1 METIELRESDKRRAV
16 NLNRK
21 NGYGLDSKQM
31 MRLINNHKKGDAYKC
46 ALIEFRLTDINF
58 HREVEMLMN
67 GKYDEL
73 KEQVKHY
80 EQRAHHL
87 HRQCAQN
94 SINT

>member
-21 NGYGLDSKQM
+21 NGYGLDDVQM
-31 MRLINNHKKGDAYKC
+31 MRLINTHQNGDAYKR

-73 KEQVKHY
+73 KEHV
-80 EQRAHHL
+80 
-87 HRQCAQN
+87 RQW
-94 SINT
+94 

>member
-1 METIELRESDKRRAV
+1 METIELRESDMCRAK

-21 NGYGLDSKQM
+21 NGYGLM
-31 MRLINNHKKGDAYKC
+31 HLINNHKKGDAYKR

-73 KEQVKHY
+73 KKQVK
-80 EQRAHHL
+80 QW
-87 HRQCAQN
+87 
-94 SINT
+94 

>member
-1 METIELRESDKRRAV
+1 MAAIQLRESDMCRAK

-31 MRLINNHKKGDAYKC
+31 TRLISNHKKDDAYKR

-73 KEQVKHY
+73 KEEVK
-80 EQRAHHL
+80 QW
-87 HRQCAQN
+87 
-94 SINT
+94 